1 MQEIT
6 TGRIIIVG
14 AGLGALYAAL
24 CLAPRPVLLIS
35 PDPLGSGASSAWA
48 QGGVAA
54 AMAQADSPEAH
65 ALDTIAAGAGT
76 VEARV
81 AATVT
86 EEARAHILALTDFG
100 TAFDRSPDGGYVMS
114 REAAHSFARVVR
126 VQGDQA
132 GAEIMRALIE
142 RVRNTPSIQ
151 VLEGVLAR
159 GLDSDGSKV
168 TGVEIEM
175 ARPEGSAPV
184 MLRGAGVLLAG
195 GG

>member
-76 VEARV
+76 VEPRV

-86 EEARAHILALTDFG
+86 E
-100 TAFDRSPDGGYVMS
+100 
-114 REAAHSFARVVR
+114 
-126 VQGDQA
+126 
-132 GAEIMRALIE
+132 
-142 RVRNTPSIQ
+142 
-151 VLEGVLAR
+151 
-159 GLDSDGSKV
+159 
-168 TGVEIEM
+168 
-175 ARPEGSAPV
+175 
-184 MLRGAGVLLAG
+184 
-195 GG
+195 